1 MLSDVPGQLTKRGFF
16 LVLGLMNEKFW
27 QDPEE
32 TQVLG
37 LESGKVIV
45 DQSKIL
51 PVLFYYFNVD
61 NLADMLEKVEE
72 IIGDNLYADVD
83 DDMNF
88 DDF

>member
-45 DQSKIL
+45 RPKGRSE
-51 PVLFYYFNVD
+51 FRS
-61 NLADMLEKVEE
+61 
-72 IIGDNLYADVD
+72 
-83 DDMNF
+83 
-88 DDF
+88 